1 MSMIEVT
8 RDVKNPLLSRR
19 EITCDFKGLSGRLK
33 KLEAVDMI
41 SKKFNLE
48 GKVIIPILLK
58 NETGRPVVS
67 GSFYVYEDEK
77 LAKEHLKAAIF
88 SRIEKAKGVDVKV
101 EGETPAEQ
109 VEAPAKEPEAP
120 KEESK

>member
-1 MSMIEVT
+1 V
-8 RDVKNPLLSRR
+8 
-19 EITCDFKGLSGRLK
+19 
-33 KLEAVDMI
+33 
-41 SKKFNLE
+41 
-48 GKVIIPILLK
+48 IPILLK

-88 SRIEKAKGVDVKV
+88 ARIEKAKGVVAKPEAADA
-101 EGETPAEQ
+101 PAEQ
-109 VEAPAKEPEAP
+109 AEAP

>member
-8 RDVKNPLLSRR
+8 KDVKNPLLSRR
-19 EITCDFKGLSGRLK
+19 EITCNFKGLSGRLK

-67 GSFYVYEDEK
+67 GSFYIYEDEK

-88 SRIEKAKGVDVKV
+88 LRIEKAKSGGAKA
-101 EGETPAEQ
+101 EGEAPVEQ
-109 VEAPAKEPEAP
+109 AEAPAKESEAP

>member
-1 MSMIEVT
+1 MSMIEIT
-8 RDVKNPLLSRR
+8 RDVKNSLLSRR
-19 EITCDFKGLSGRLK
+19 EITCNFKGLSGRLK

-48 GKVIIPILLK
+48 GKIVIPILLK

-88 SRIEKAKGVDVKV
+88 ARIEKAKGAAAKA
-101 EGETPAEQ
+101 EGEAELQ
-109 VEAPAKEPEAP
+109 KQAEAP